1 MLLRNAIDH
10 PSTIGIKIFRLREQL
25 TEYMSIIIIII
36 IITII
41 VIIMSIIIL
50 I

>member
-10 PSTIGIKIFRLREQL
+10 PSTIGIKSFRLEEQL
-25 TEYMSIIIIII
+25 TEYIILII